1 MQPPQNPKPRA
12 GSPAALPTFDAPL
25 QAEEDILEQLV
36 TALSRGQ
43 LPEDTWG
50 RLHEAARRDDR
61 LSELAFAYES
71 VSQGKRIKTL
81 LPAALAEFYF
91 RAAQFFGDVFGDD
104 VGATAYL
111 ERAIVAA
118 PNHQGAFDALDTL
131 FTNADANKKLADLC
145 ASVAPHK
152 PKSDQAVLW
161 KRAAILYERAQM
173 DDKAIEMYQA
183 LLRAEPSSATA
194 RDALEARYVHANRYR
209 DVARLLETTLAAD
222 PDPDPEDALK
232 VRGRLIDVYAN
243 QLQEPERTIGHVEAV
258 LAADPTH
265 EGALRM
271 GERLLTVK
279 ALAARAAAALGG
291 AVIAMGRA
299 EDAIPYIEV
308 ELENIRGP
316 KRKEPLKRLG
326 FIKKDTLDDKPG
338 AYESF
343 EAVLGIDPSDD
354 EVRQAF
360 FDLAVELS
368 KASDAART
376 LGRVLTMAKDAP
388 ARSKISAEM
397 ADLLRI
403 SGDAKRARATHAG
416 VIALAGAAPEALLRS
431 ARALAEL
438 FEAEGDQRALA
449 EMLEKVGG
457 LSADPEERLRTNERL
472 AELATGP
479 LADTTKA
486 IAAWRNLVDSTARPR
501 ALAALEPLYT
511 QAENWAEL
519 AFVLGERS
527 KDATDEDESR
537 ELAMRAADMFAQ
549 KTPEKE
555 RATGILLDLLGR
567 LGPNREVNAR
577 LAPLLEAQKRWDDLA
592 MILQAEARLGDDRE
606 GALSLARLGA
616 VRATRL
622 SDVPGSITAYREAL
636 DRDPS
641 EKTSRAALER
651 LLTSN
656 DHKMDVADVLEPV
669 YRADLLRG
677 DTHATNGLL
686 KILELRADS
695 QAIVSDR
702 LEALG
707 EAVSIAE
714 KVSPER
720 ALELAGR
727 ALLEAVASDEA
738 VEQWLHRTVA
748 VAERGVEPK
757 RLAAVLS
764 AAIGVKAIETPQEL
778 MVVTRAAEAHAAAG
792 EVGPA
797 LTLYRKALAFAP
809 QSADLVSRVDE
820 LLQEQGNPQ
829 ERVTLYRHAL
839 EQGVEPARRKQ
850 LLVAIGTIERSELG
864 NKPAAVQA
872 FRAVLGQDPADR
884 AAYKALTELYA
895 ELEQWETLCDLYE
908 DHLEHADE
916 DDGRITRADLALTSA
931 LHDQTDRAIMHAFAL
946 LKDPQLDDA
955 GFGTVAK
962 VADHLK
968 DAELQRAV
976 LERVVAV
983 GSDPLDR
990 IDALERL
997 GDLALTRNTPERGR
1011 AQAMEHW
1018 KQAADT
1024 ALGMSQDARAR
1035 ELFERAQKLEPND
1048 LEIARAL
1055 VAILSRYEEW
1065 AEILPL
1071 YDVLLAHAPSPRAK
1085 VDLLVTVVGI
1095 REERLSDPAGALD
1108 SAALAFSLAPTDHNV
1123 LLMFE
1128 RVAGQ
1133 ASALARF
1140 AKELDQALDHGL
1152 DAHTA
1157 SEVRLAKARVLAR
1170 DPQFR
1175 DAVIETYRRIL
1186 ETPGTDDSRV
1196 EAAATAL
1203 EEMLDTP
1210 KAGLEKSTRRWLS
1223 EWKVGRAAEDAKA
1236 AALLTWGAVEETVLG
1251 DARRALDVY
1260 RRALSLDPQ
1269 NVDATA
1275 AIARLSIA
1283 QGDVDGAVVA
1293 LVAQRELLEGSAK
1306 SGVELEL
1313 ATILLDRQERAQEAM
1328 AYVADV
1334 VERSPGDTRALG
1346 LAARLLG
1353 HRDTRARAVEV
1364 LERALDGAED
1374 PEARASI
1381 LEKLVGSEVVVAEDT
1396 RFEWYERLI
1405 SLRKEGG
1412 KNADAFTAVLAAAR
1426 AMPTRMTLWDQA
1438 EELARQLE
1446 SPDPVAE
1453 LYEHALSVV
1462 EDRAQAL
1469 EFGQRAVA
1477 FYEEWYE
1484 ASDRVVT
1491 ILKRVLEIDPSDL
1504 WAFDRL
1510 KLVFD
1515 AGERWN
1521 DLFELYD
1528 RAIAAAADDATKV
1541 QLLEDVAQI
1550 AKDFANSAD
1559 RSISYF
1565 EQLLAL
1571 KPGNVRLSAALERL
1585 YEKNSR
1591 PRELIALL
1599 SARIADLE
1607 PVAAQEARAKI
1618 AKIWLDDVGDAT
1630 SALGVVEDI
1639 VLRSQ
1644 DAESKDAKV
1653 DVIALL
1659 ERTLAVAPIQAEA
1672 ASADSLQPARTES
1685 APGQARRESLPPM
1698 VSPKRPLVRQRAAAL
1713 LKEKYAVQG
1722 READLARMLEVE
1734 LEAIKS
1740 PKERI
1745 RRHLQ
1750 LAEVYEVLA
1759 QDERALAHRI
1769 DLVLLDPESEEYQSK
1784 LAALSRSL
1792 GKLEEYAAV
1801 LVKAGEA
1808 TDSEELRVDMFMR
1821 AAAVLAERVED
1832 RDRAIELMFR
1842 VLGTPQIT
1850 EGRLLE
1856 ACRFIE
1862 PLLFAAERKHERL
1875 EVLERLSVLESDF
1888 TVKAKVLGEAAR
1900 LATELGDFDRGI
1912 WAWEGRLEI
1921 EQNDVEALSGLVDLF
1936 ERTTKW
1942 REMILARKRRAAADV
1957 PEAEKR
1963 ADRMRVAIV
1972 LSEELGELAES
1983 IAAWRDFETEFSET
1997 DESTEAL
2004 RLLYRRT
2011 SQWPELCT
2019 LLYRASGRTEDPFQA
2034 SSLLRELGDLR
2045 REHLNDA
2052 GMAIQAYENALRA
2065 DSANEGSRAGL
2076 IALIEQ
2082 GEQKKD
2088 AVRVLLASYRATED
2102 LLGVHSLTEPRLS
2115 VSVNKEDRVEILREA
2130 AQISEAQKEDKQAAF
2145 ELLTRAFRA
2154 DPANRPSE
2162 DDLYRLSKDLANESA
2177 LAALLSQVTGDFDSA
2192 GEAPAFL
2199 SGVRFRMA
2207 TLLEKTLGQDQAA
2220 LAAYVRV
2227 CEGAP
2232 GDLEAARA
2240 TIRVAGRVGD
2250 WTAAARALS
2259 EYSRS
2264 FGALEQSL
2272 AGTFEEAATLAHGWD
2287 AATRALTEHVA
2298 REKET
2303 LGSAILRDMEAS
2315 IAGWHR
2321 DRRGDPDAAEAAY
2334 TRALAHD
2341 PLNAELLAALAQL
2354 QRRAKG
2360 RPLVESLL
2368 RLSQATG
2375 GDLDLLAEAADIALH
2390 NVLDR
2395 ALAKSIFD
2403 KLLKLATER
2412 WQKAGPESVSAGTP
2426 GSPSTFVDRACK
2438 SLVAIYDDEGD
2449 VERVATLLIETAKLP
2464 FPREATREMRMRAA
2478 EISSTRLLDPERA
2491 IAIYLVLFD
2500 EDRRDDEVIKKLSG
2514 LYESTG
2520 RKDELIG
2527 LRLQQIAA
2535 SESEDSKL
2543 SLRIDVSSIQYSL
2556 GNVADVITTLRENL
2570 TQYPRHERTITRL
2583 AEIYDREARDV
2594 ELEAFY
2600 AEQAD
2605 AAETAADIDTAT
2617 KYYLQ
2622 AARVAETKR
2631 KDLRAATAHLRR
2643 VIGMG
2648 ASREALEAL
2657 ARIAM
2662 TLGAPLD
2669 AAGYLD
2675 RLRELALEDERPDVT
2690 LKLADAFL
2698 SAGDVENAKARLE
2711 DEIGRSPAA
2720 DAVRTRLVSIY
2731 KAQKAWKG
2739 LADLLI
2745 GGAQHAHDK
2754 TTKLLRLREAAELL
2768 VSRCNAPDAAIPL
2781 LESARDLDP
2790 DDRTIQL
2797 ALADALGA
2805 AKRFDDARTLLRGM
2819 IDAFSGRRP
2828 KERAPVHYHL
2838 ARLDL
2843 AIGDR
2848 ARALVE
2854 LDAATKIDPAN
2865 PEILRALSE
2874 LARDDGQLDRAERSY
2889 RALLTVL
2896 RRQDDTKED
2905 PPIVKTEVLLEL
2917 AQIAERQGET
2927 ERAKEITE
2935 SAMEMA
2941 TESENESKR
2950 LEAMLRARGDHVHF
2964 SRAMERRLAKSKED
2978 SAYAENLS
2986 ELADI
2991 YETHLGKPDD
3001 ATAARLRAVRIAPYA
3016 GNIHEKT
3023 RAAMKARGALGAYVD
3038 LLSDLAGAAEDNG
3051 QAELAA
3057 GLLARKAVVLD
3068 EDLDEPKQA
3077 VRIYEAALM
3086 LKSDMPEVLAALGHI
3101 FGRIG
3106 DTEGQARILSSFVDS
3121 ERTQGRVPSD
3131 ALYRLAALRLASEET
3146 VTEGVTA
3153 LEQAFADAPD
3163 ADRAIGILRIAS
3175 DKMPANENIVDLYER
3190 IAKQRGDRRGLVDA
3204 LARRWAAGDGA
3215 VGALREAYDV
3225 ATDLLDTDLAE
3236 SLLRRFLE
3244 RGTEDLVARAW
3255 ALTNLSIMREQ
3266 SKDYAESVLL
3276 RREAAEVSDPGEA
3289 RALLFEVT
3297 VLAEEKLKDIHLA
3310 ATVLE
3315 DLHQRDTTD
3324 RDAWAPLLL
3333 IYRKRGDHEKL
3344 ANLLGEVVAFA
3355 EDTTERTNM
3364 RLERVKIGMD
3374 KLGLADLALP
3384 QLQEILDEDPG
3395 HAEAAMMLGGLL
3407 EKGGRDADL
3416 VTLYEKQLDAAKD
3429 KENAPA
3435 IITISQKL
3443 GALLEK
3449 RDRDAA
3455 KSVYYACLDWAADNI
3470 EVVRALVRMH
3480 TDGGAAE
3487 VQERA
3492 DMTERLLGLAT
3503 GDEAEATAL
3512 SLTDLRTQLGDPAA
3526 ATRALETGF
3535 TKAGA
3540 SPALFSR
3547 LEALYKEKGEPAKLA
3562 ELYLTDASK
3571 KEDDPVSRVERLHLA
3586 ARLYLDQVGDAARGA
3601 QILSEAR
3608 VIAPTDPALLA
3619 ELVTALTAAGDL
3631 ARAIAEL
3638 GTAIDAL
3645 AVGEE
3650 QRTALVAQRALLH
3663 RDKGDL
3669 AAALIDFDEAAANG
3683 TPDRKEALV
3692 DHVKAMSAAAGA
3704 DNSPA
3709 TRELRLRLAA
3719 LLREANDVEGARA
3732 ALTELLRTDSRDKV
3746 VLRVAG
3752 RLEEEMS
3759 QWNAA
3764 IAVYRRLVGFEDPE
3778 YIADTAKRLLF
3789 CCEQAGR
3796 VADAR
3801 GGLERARIAV
3811 PDNKE
3816 LRAALEKVYEATG
3829 AIAELAGLA
3838 LDEAQTTGDVGGKFA
3853 LLVRAGS
3860 LFVQDAQTTERA
3872 IAPLEEA
3879 RSLRPGDLD
3888 CVAILADAYT
3898 ATGKL
3903 PEAMAVLTACVA
3915 TFKGRRARELSAIYH
3930 RIARVAEAQGD
3941 RDAELANLTLA
3952 LDVDAQNGVAASEL
3966 AYIAMELSQWELA
3979 TRALR
3984 AVTMLKTPAP
3994 LSKALAYQHLG
4005 EIARQQGDIKKAL
4018 VLVKRAV
4025 DEDNTLASAKE
4036 LLETWK
4042 AEV

>member
-12 GSPAALPTFDAPL
+12 GTSAALPSFDAPL
-25 QAEEDILEQLV
+25 QNEEDILEQLV
-36 TALSRGQ
+36 TTLSRGQ
-43 LPEDTWG
+43 LPEETWG
-50 RLHEAARRDDR
+50 ELHEAARRDDR

-81 LPAALAEFYF
+81 LPTPLAEFYF

-104 VGATAYL
+104 VGAAAYL
-111 ERAIVAA
+111 ERAVATYPA
-118 PNHQGAFDALDTL
+118 HAGAFEALDAL
-131 FTNADANKKLADLC
+131 FTRADANKKLADLC
-145 ASVAPHK
+145 ATVAPHK
-152 PKSDQAVLW
+152 PKPEQAVLLR
-161 KRAAILYERAQM
+161 RAAVLYERAQM

-183 LLRAEPSSATA
+183 LLRAEPGSLAA

-222 PDPDPEDALK
+222 PDPDPEDALA
-232 VRGRLIDVYAN
+232 VRGRLIEVYAN

-258 LAADPTH
+258 LARDPTH

-271 GERLLTVK
+271 GERLLGVK
-279 ALAARAAAALGG
+279 ALAARAAAALGS

-326 FIKKDTLDDKPG
+326 MIRKDTLDDKPG

-354 EVRQAF
+354 EVRLAF
-360 FDLAVELS
+360 FGLAVDLG
-368 KASDAART
+368 KAADAART
-376 LGRVLTMAKDAP
+376 LGRVLTMAKDAA
-388 ARSKISAEM
+388 ARSKISSEL
-397 ADLLRI
+397 ADLLRL

-449 EMLEKVGG
+449 EMLEKVGS
-457 LSADPEERLRTNERL
+457 LSTDPEERLRTNERL

-479 LADTTKA
+479 LADPDKA
-486 IAAWRNLVDSTARPR
+486 IAAWKNLVDSSARPR

-527 KDATDEDESR
+527 KDEPDVSESKA
-537 ELAMRAADMFAQ
+537 LAMRSADMFAQ
-549 KTPEKE
+549 KTAEKE
-555 RATGILLDLLGR
+555 RATNILLDLLGR
-567 LGPNREVNAR
+567 FGPDREVNAR
-577 LAPLLEAQKRWDDLA
+577 LAPLLEAQKRWDDLGT
-592 MILQAEARLGDDRE
+592 ILQAEARLADDRE
-606 GALSLARLGA
+606 GAVALARLGTL
-616 VRATRL
+616 RATRL
-622 SDVPGSITAYREAL
+622 QDTAGAIVAYRDAL
-636 DRDPS
+636 DRDPN
-641 EKTSRAALER
+641 EKGSRAALER
-651 LLTSN
+651 LLGSP

-677 DTHATNGLL
+677 DTQAATGLL
-686 KILELRADS
+686 RILELRADS
-695 QAIVSDR
+695 LPIVSDR

-714 KVSPER
+714 KVSLER

-727 ALLEAVASDEA
+727 ALAEAVASDES
-738 VEQWLHRTVA
+738 VEEWLLRTVA
-748 VAERGVEPK
+748 VADRGVEPK
-757 RLAAVLS
+757 RLAAALS
-764 AAIGVKAIETPQEL
+764 SAIGIKDIATAHEL

-792 EVGPA
+792 EVARA

-809 QSADLVSRVDE
+809 QSSELVTRVDE

-829 ERVTLYRHAL
+829 ERVTLYRNSL

-872 FRAVLGQDPADR
+872 FRAVLGQDPTDR
-884 AAYKALTELYA
+884 PAYKALAELYA
-895 ELEQWETLCDLYE
+895 ELGQWETLCDLYE

-916 DDGRITRADLALTSA
+916 DEARATRADLALTA
-931 LHDQTDRAIMHAFAL
+931 AQHAQNDRAIMHAFAL
-946 LKDPQLDDA
+946 LKDPQLSDE

-962 VADHLK
+962 VADTLA

-997 GDLALTRNTPERGR
+997 GDLALTRSDDR

-1035 ELFERAQKLEPND
+1035 ELFERAQKLDPND
-1048 LEIARAL
+1048 VEIARAL
-1055 VAILSRYEEW
+1055 VEILSRYEEW
-1065 AEILPL
+1065 AEALPL
-1071 YDVLLAHAPSPRAK
+1071 YDVLLAHAADPRTK
-1085 VDLLVTVVGI
+1085 VDLLITVVGI
-1095 REERLSDPAGALD
+1095 REERLGDPVGALD
-1108 SAALAFSLAPTDHNV
+1108 AAATAFSLAPTDHNV

-1133 ASALARF
+1133 AGALSRF
-1140 AKELDQALDHGL
+1140 ASQVDQALDQGL
-1152 DAHTA
+1152 DPHSA
-1157 SEVRLAKARVLAR
+1157 SDVRLAKARVLSR
-1170 DPQFR
+1170 DPQFK
-1175 DAVIETYRRIL
+1175 DSVIETYRRIL
-1186 ETPGTDDSRV
+1186 ETPGADDARIDT
-1196 EAAATAL
+1196 AAIAL
-1203 EEMLDTP
+1203 EEMLESP
-1210 KAGLEKSTRRWLS
+1210 RAGLEKSTRRWLS

-1236 AALLTWGAVEETVLG
+1236 LALLSWGQVEEEILG
-1251 DARRALDVY
+1251 DSRRALDVY

-1313 ATILLDRQERAQEAM
+1313 ATILLDRQERAVEAM
-1328 AYVADV
+1328 GYVADV
-1334 VERSPGDTRALG
+1334 VERSPGDARALG

-1353 HRDTRARAVEV
+1353 YRDTRARAVQV

-1374 PEARASI
+1374 PAARASI
-1381 LEKLVGSEVVVAEDT
+1381 LEKLVGSEVSVAEDT
-1396 RFEWYERLI
+1396 RFEWYQRLI
-1405 SLRKEGG
+1405 DLHKEGG
-1412 KNADAFTAVLAAAR
+1412 KSADAFAAVLAAAR
-1426 AMPTRMTLWDQA
+1426 AMPHRMTLWDKA
-1438 EELARQLE
+1438 EELARELE

-1462 EDRAQAL
+1462 EDREQAL

-1515 AGERWN
+1515 AGERWS

-1571 KPGNVRLSAALERL
+1571 KPGNARLAAALERL

-1599 SARIADLE
+1599 SSRISDTDA
-1607 PVAAQEARAKI
+1607 VAAQETRAKI

-1639 VLRSQ
+1639 VLRAQ
-1644 DAESKDAKV
+1644 DADAKDAKV

-1659 ERTLAVAPIQAEA
+1659 ERTLAVAPVMSEA
-1672 ASADSLQPARTES
+1672 QSTESLQPPPTVQ
-1685 APGQARRESLPPM
+1685 GRRDSLPPM

-1713 LKEKYAVQG
+1713 LKEKYSVPG

-1750 LAEVYEVLA
+1750 LAELYEVLT
-1759 QDERALAHRI
+1759 QDERALLHRV
-1769 DLVLLDPESEEYQSK
+1769 DLVLLDPENEDYQTK
-1784 LAALSRSL
+1784 LSQLSRTL
-1792 GKLEEYAAV
+1792 GKLDEYAAV
-1801 LVKAGEA
+1801 LVRAGEA
-1808 TDSEELRVDMFMR
+1808 TDSEELRVDLFMR
-1821 AAAVLAERVED
+1821 AAAVLAEREAD

-1875 EVLERLSVLESDF
+1875 EVLERLSMLESEF
-1888 TVKAKVLGEAAR
+1888 SVKGNVLGEAAR
-1900 LATELGDFDRGI
+1900 LATELADFDRGI

-1936 ERTTKW
+1936 ERTSKW

-1957 PEAEKR
+1957 PEDQKR
-1963 ADRMRVAIV
+1963 KDRMRVATV
-1972 LSEELGELAES
+1972 LSDELGELAES
-1983 IAAWRDFETEFSET
+1983 ISAWRDFESEFGET

-2004 RLLYRRT
+2004 RNLYRRT
-2011 SQWPELCT
+2011 SQWPELCS

-2034 SSLLRELGDLR
+2034 ASLLRELGDLR

-2052 GMAIQAYENALRA
+2052 ALAVTAYENALRA
-2065 DSANEGSRAGL
+2065 DAGNDGSRAGL
-2076 IALIEQ
+2076 LALIDQ
-2082 GEQKKD
+2082 GDQKKD

-2102 LLGVHSLTEPRLS
+2102 LPGVLSLTEPRLAVAS
-2115 VSVNKEDRVEILREA
+2115 TKDERVEILREA
-2130 AQISEAQKEDKQAAF
+2130 AQISEATKEDKAAAF
-2145 ELLTRAFRA
+2145 DYLTRALRA
-2154 DPANRPSE
+2154 DPTSRPTE
-2162 DDLYRLSKDLANESA
+2162 DDLYRLSTDLGNETA
-2177 LAALLSQVTGDFDSA
+2177 LAALLTQITADLDQGGDS
-2192 GEAPAFL
+2192 PAFL
-2199 SGVRFRMA
+2199 AGVRFRLA

-2220 LAAYVRV
+2220 LVAYVRV
-2227 CEGAP
+2227 CESAP

-2240 TIRVAGRVGD
+2240 TIRVAGRVSD
-2250 WTAAARALS
+2250 WAAAARALAD
-2259 EYSRS
+2259 YARS
-2264 FGALEQSL
+2264 FGALELSL

-2287 AATRALTEHVA
+2287 PATRALTEHVA
-2298 REKET
+2298 REKDA
-2303 LGSAILRDMEAS
+2303 LGSAILRDIEAS

-2334 TRALAHD
+2334 TRALGHD

-2412 WQKAGPESVSAGTP
+2412 WQKAPEGVSTGSP
-2426 GSPSTFVDRACK
+2426 GSPSTFVDRALK
-2438 SLVAIYDDEGD
+2438 SLVGIYDDEGD

-2464 FPREATREMRMRAA
+2464 FPREATREMRLRAA

-2491 IAIYLVLFD
+2491 IAIYLVLFE
-2500 EDRRDDEVIKKLSG
+2500 EDRRDDEVIKKLSA

-2527 LRLQQIAA
+2527 LRLQQIDA

-2556 GNVADVITTLRENL
+2556 GNVSDVITTLRENL
-2570 TQYPRHERTITRL
+2570 SQRPRHERTITRL
-2583 AEIYDREARDV
+2583 AEIYDRESRDV
-2594 ELEAFY
+2594 ELEGFHF
-2600 AEQAD
+2600 EQGE
-2605 AAETAADIDTAT
+2605 AAEAAGDTETAT
-2617 KYYLQ
+2617 RYFLL
-2622 AARVAETKR
+2622 AAKVAETKR

-2643 VIGMG
+2643 VIGIG
-2648 ASREALEAL
+2648 TSRDALEAL

-2675 RLRELALEDERPDVT
+2675 RLRELALPDERPEVT

-2698 SAGDVENAKARLE
+2698 SAGDTENAKARLE
-2711 DEIGRSPAA
+2711 DEIARSPAA
-2720 DAVRTRLVSIY
+2720 DPVRTRLVSIY
-2731 KAQKAWKG
+2731 KAQKEWKL

-2745 GGAQHAHDK
+2745 GGAHHAHDK
-2754 TTKLLRLREAAELL
+2754 ATKLLRLREAADLL
-2768 VSRCNAPDAAIPL
+2768 VSRCGSPDTAIPL

-2797 ALADALGA
+2797 SLADALGA

-2874 LARDDGQLDRAERSY
+2874 LARDDGQLERAERSY

-2917 AQIAERQGET
+2917 AQIAERQGESD
-2927 ERAKEITE
+2927 RAKEILE

-2941 TESENESKR
+2941 TESDNESKR
-2950 LEAMLRARGDHVHF
+2950 LEAVLRSRGDYLHF
-2964 SRAMERRLAKSKED
+2964 SRALERRLARSKED
-2978 SAYAENLS
+2978 GSFAENLS

-2991 YETHLGKPDD
+2991 YEAHLGKSDE
-3001 ATAARLRAVRIAPYA
+3001 ATAARLRAVRMAPYSA
-3016 GNIHEKT
+3016 PIHDKA
-3023 RAAMKARGALGAYVD
+3023 RAKMKARGTLQAYVD
-3038 LLSDLAGAAEDNG
+3038 LLSDLAGSAEDNG
-3051 QAELAA
+3051 QADMAA
-3057 GLLARKAVVLD
+3057 GLLARKAAVLD

-3077 VRIYEAALM
+3077 IRIYEAALM
-3086 LKSDMPEVLAALGHI
+3086 LKSDSPEVLAALGNI

-3106 DTEGQARILSSFVDS
+3106 DTEGQARILGSFVES
-3121 ERTQGRVPSD
+3121 ERSQGRIPSD
-3131 ALYRLAALRLASEET
+3131 ALYRLAALRLSSEDT
-3146 VTEGVTA
+3146 IAEGCTA
-3153 LEQAFADAPD
+3153 LEQAYEESPD
-3163 ADRAIGILRIAS
+3163 ADRAISILREAS
-3175 DKMPANENIVDLYER
+3175 NKTPQNESIVDLYER
-3190 IAKQRGDRRGLVDA
+3190 IAKQRGDRRALVDA

-3266 SKDYAESVLL
+3266 NKDFAEAVLL
-3276 RREAAEVSDPGEA
+3276 RREAAEISDPGEA
-3289 RALLFEVT
+3289 RALLFEVAAIAET
-3297 VLAEEKLKDIHLA
+3297 KLADIHLA

-3315 DLHQRDTTD
+3315 DLHERDAAD
-3324 RDAWAPLLL
+3324 RDAWAPLLD

-3344 ANLLGEVVAFA
+3344 SNLLGEVIAFA
-3355 EDTTERTNM
+3355 DDAEERTTM
-3364 RLERVKIGMD
+3364 RLERVKVGMD

-3395 HAEAAMMLGGLL
+3395 HAEAAMMLGTLL

-3429 KENAPA
+3429 KENAA
-3435 IITISQKL
+3435 GVVSISQKL

-3455 KSVYYACLDWAADNI
+3455 KSVYYACLDWAADNADVI
-3470 EVVRALVRMH
+3470 RALVRMH
-3480 TDGGAAE
+3480 TAGGAAE
-3487 VQERA
+3487 MQERA
-3492 DMTERLLGLAT
+3492 DMTERLLALVS
-3503 GDEAEATAL
+3503 DKEAETTAL
-3512 SLTDLRTQLGDPAA
+3512 ALADLRTELGDADAA
-3526 ATRALETGF
+3526 IRALELGF
-3535 TKAGA
+3535 TKAGQ
-3540 SPALFSR
+3540 SPALFAK
-3547 LEALYKEKGEPAKLA
+3547 LETLYKEKSESSKLA
-3562 ELYLTDASK
+3562 DLYLEDAKKADRTDAERAS
-3571 KEDDPVSRVERLHLA
+3571 RLHAA
-3586 ARLYLDQVGDAARGA
+3586 ARLYLNDVGDAARGA
-3601 QILSEAR
+3601 QLLSEAR
-3608 VIAPTDPALLA
+3608 VLAPTDASLLS
-3619 ELVTALTAAGDL
+3619 ELVTALTTAGDL
-3631 ARAIAEL
+3631 GRAIDEL

-3645 AVGEE
+3645 PVGDA
-3650 QRTALVAQRALLH
+3650 QRLALVAQRAELR

-3669 AAALIDFDEAAANG
+3669 DAALVDFDEAATSG
-3683 TPDRKEALV
+3683 TSAHKQALLE
-3692 DHVKAMSAAAGA
+3692 HVKAMSAAAGA
-3704 DNSPA
+3704 DNGPA
-3709 TRELRLRLAA
+3709 TRALRLRLAT
-3719 LLREANDVEGARA
+3719 LLRESGDVDGARS
-3732 ALTELLRTDSRDKV
+3732 ALTDLIRTDSRDKV
-3746 VLRVAG
+3746 VLRAAG
-3752 RLEEEMS
+3752 LLEEETA

-3778 YIADTAKRLLF
+3778 NIADTAKRLLY

-3796 VADAR
+3796 MADAR

-3811 PDNKE
+3811 PENKE
-3816 LRAALEKVYEATG
+3816 LRAALERVYEATG
-3829 AIAELAGLA
+3829 ATAELAGLA

-3853 LLVRAGS
+3853 LLVKAGS
-3860 LFVQDAQTTERA
+3860 LFVQDPQNTERA

-3903 PEAMAVLTACVA
+3903 TEAMEVLTACVA

-3966 AYIAMELSQWELA
+3966 AYIAMELAQWELA

-3984 AVTMLKTPAP
+3984 AVTMLKSPAP

-4005 EIARQQGDIKKAL
+4005 EIAKQQGDVKKAL

-4025 DEDNTLASAKE
+4025 DEDATLASAKD
-4036 LLETWK
+4036 LLEIWK
-4042 AEV
+4042 TEV

>member
-1 MQPPQNPKPRA
+1 MQPPQNPKLRA
-12 GSPAALPTFDAPL
+12 GTQAVPPSFDAPL
-25 QAEEDILEQLV
+25 QNEEDILEQLV

-43 LPEDTWG
+43 LAEDTWA

-111 ERAIVAA
+111 ERAVVAA
-118 PNHQGAFDALDTL
+118 PNHQGAFDSLDAL

-145 ASVAPHK
+145 AAVAPHK
-152 PKSDQAVLW
+152 PKSEQGVLW
-161 KRAAILYERAQM
+161 KRAAVLYERAQM

-183 LLRAEPSSATA
+183 LLRADPSSTTA

-222 PDPDPEDALK
+222 PNPDPEDSLK
-232 VRGRLIDVYAN
+232 VRGRLIDAYAN

-258 LAADPTH
+258 LLADPTH

-271 GERLLTVK
+271 GERLLGVK

-326 FIKKDTLDDKPG
+326 MIRKDTLDDKPG
-338 AYESF
+338 AYEAF

-360 FDLAVELS
+360 FDLGVELS
-368 KASDAART
+368 KAADAART
-376 LGRVLTMAKDAP
+376 LGRVLTMAKDAA
-388 ARSKISAEM
+388 ARSKISSEL

-438 FEAEGDQRALA
+438 FDAEGDQRSLA
-449 EMLEKVGG
+449 DMLEKVGS
-457 LSADPEERLRTNERL
+457 LSTDPDERLRTNERL

-479 LADTTKA
+479 LADSQKA
-486 IAAWRNLVDSTARPR
+486 IAAWKNLVDSTARPR

-511 QAENWAEL
+511 QAEDWAEL

-527 KDATDEDESR
+527 KDETDETESR
-537 ELAMRAADMFAQ
+537 ALAMRAADMFTQ
-549 KTPEKE
+549 KTQEKE

-567 LGPNREVNAR
+567 LGPNRDINAR
-577 LAPLLEAQKRWDDLA
+577 LAPLLEAQKRWEELA
-592 MILQAEARLGDDRE
+592 TILQAEARLADDRE

-622 SDVPGSITAYREAL
+622 SDTHGAIAAYRDAL

-641 EKTSRAALER
+641 EKTSRTALER
-651 LLTSN
+651 LLTSP

-677 DTHATNGLL
+677 DGQATTGLL
-686 KILELRADS
+686 RILELRADS
-695 QAIVSDR
+695 LPIVSDR

-727 ALLEAVASDEA
+727 ALAEAVASDEA

-748 VAERGVEPK
+748 VAERGVLPK
-757 RLAAVLS
+757 LLAAALS

-778 MVVTRAAEAHAAAG
+778 AVVTRAAEAHAAAG
-792 EVGPA
+792 EVAPA
-797 LTLYRKALAFAP
+797 LALYRKALAFAP
-809 QSADLVSRVDE
+809 QSSDLVSRVDE

-829 ERVTLYRHAL
+829 ERVTLYRNSL
-839 EQGVEPARRKQ
+839 EQGVEPARQKQ

-884 AAYKALTELYA
+884 PAYKALTELYA

-916 DDGRITRADLALTSA
+916 DEGRVTRAELALTSA
-931 LHDQTDRAIMHAFAL
+931 LHGQIDRAIMHAFAL
-946 LKDPQLDDA
+946 LKDPQLDDN

-983 GSDPLDR
+983 GSDPIDR

-997 GDLALTRNTPERGR
+997 GDLAISRSNNR

-1035 ELFERAQKLEPND
+1035 ELFVRAQKLDPND

-1071 YDVLLAHAPSPRAK
+1071 YDVLLSHAPSPRAK
-1085 VDLLVTVVGI
+1085 VELLVTIVGI
-1095 REERLSDPAGALD
+1095 REEHLSDPVGALD
-1108 SAALAFSLAPTDHNV
+1108 AAALAFSLAPNDHHV

-1128 RVAGQ
+1128 RVAAQAGALKRF
-1133 ASALARF
+1133 ASAV
-1140 AKELDQALDHGL
+1140 DQALDQGL

-1157 SEVRLAKARVLAR
+1157 SEARLAKARVLAR

-1175 DAVIETYRRIL
+1175 DSVIETYRRIL
-1186 ETPGTDDSRV
+1186 ETPGADDARI
-1196 EAAATAL
+1196 EAAAAAL

-1210 KAGLEKSTRRWLS
+1210 KAGLEKSTRRWLA
-1223 EWKVGRAAEDAKA
+1223 EWKVGRALEDAKA
-1236 AALLTWGAVEETVLG
+1236 TALLSWGDVEENVLG

-1283 QGDVDGAVVA
+1283 QGDVEGAVVA

-1313 ATILLDRQERAQEAM
+1313 ATILLERQDRAQEAM

-1334 VERSPGDTRALG
+1334 VERSPGDARALG

-1353 HRDTRARAVEV
+1353 QRETRTRAVEV

-1374 PEARASI
+1374 PQAKASI
-1381 LEKLVGSEVVVAEDT
+1381 LEKLVGSDVAVAEDT
-1396 RFEWYERLI
+1396 RFEWYKRLI
-1405 SLRKEGG
+1405 ALRKESG
-1412 KNADAFTAVLAAAR
+1412 KNAEAFAAVLAAAR
-1426 AMPTRMTLWDQA
+1426 AMPTRMTLWDEA

-1462 EDRAQAL
+1462 EDRAQAM

-1585 YEKNSR
+1585 YEKNAR

-1599 SARIADLE
+1599 SSRIADLD

-1630 SALGVVEDI
+1630 SALSVVEDI
-1639 VLRSQ
+1639 VVRAQ
-1644 DAESKDAKV
+1644 DAETKDAKV

-1672 ASADSLQPARTES
+1672 ASAESLQPPPRSDGTTT
-1685 APGQARRESLPPM
+1685 GQGRSGSLPPM

-1713 LKEKYAVQG
+1713 LKEKYGVPG

-1750 LAEVYEVLA
+1750 LAEVYEVLT

-1769 DLVLLDPESEEYQSK
+1769 NLVLLDPESEDYQSK
-1784 LAALSRSL
+1784 LAKLSRSL
-1792 GKLEEYAAV
+1792 GKLEEYAGV

-1808 TDSEELRVDMFMR
+1808 SDSEDLRVDMFIR

-1842 VLGTPQIT
+1842 VLATPQIP

-1875 EVLERLSVLESDF
+1875 DVLERLSMIESDF
-1888 TVKAKVLGEAAR
+1888 NVKAKVLGEAAR

-1972 LSEELGELAES
+1972 LSDELGELAES
-1983 IAAWRDFETEFSET
+1983 IAAWRDFESEFGET

-2004 RLLYRRT
+2004 RILYRRT

-2019 LLYRASGRTEDPFQA
+2019 LLYRASSRTEDPFQA
-2034 SSLLRELGDLR
+2034 ASLLRELGDLR
-2045 REHLNDA
+2045 REHMNDA
-2052 GMAIQAYENALRA
+2052 GLAITAYENALRA
-2065 DSANEGSRAGL
+2065 DSSNDGSRAGL

-2088 AVRVLLASYRATED
+2088 AVRVLLASYRATGD
-2102 LLGVHSLTEPRLS
+2102 LLGVLSLTEPRLS
-2115 VSVNKEDRVEILREA
+2115 VSVTREDRVEILREA
-2130 AQISEAQKEDKQAAF
+2130 AQISEAQKDDKQTAF
-2145 ELLTRAFRA
+2145 DFLTRSFRA
-2154 DPANRPSE
+2154 DPANRASE
-2162 DDLYRLSKDLANESA
+2162 DDLYRLCQDLGNESV
-2177 LAALLSQVTGDFDSA
+2177 LAALLSQVTGEFDSS
-2192 GEAPAFL
+2192 GDAPPFL

-2220 LAAYVRV
+2220 LTAYVRV

-2240 TIRVAGRVGD
+2240 TIRVAGRVGE

-2287 AATRALTEHVA
+2287 AATHALTEHVA
-2298 REKET
+2298 REKEAR
-2303 LGSAILRDMEAS
+2303 GSAILRDLEAS

-2321 DRRGDPDAAEAAY
+2321 DRRGDPDGAEGAY
-2334 TRALAHD
+2334 TRALGHD
-2341 PLNAELLAALAQL
+2341 PLNAELLSALAQL

-2375 GDLDLLAEAADIALH
+2375 GDLDLLAEAAEIALH

-2412 WQKAGPESVSAGTP
+2412 WQKAGPEGVTAGTP

-2500 EDRRDDEVIKKLSG
+2500 EDRRDDEVIKKLSA

-2520 RKDELIG
+2520 RKEELIG

-2535 SESEDSKL
+2535 SESEESKL

-2556 GNVADVITTLRENL
+2556 GNVADVIVTLRENL
-2570 TQYPRHERTITRL
+2570 AQRPRHERTIIRL

-2594 ELEAFY
+2594 ELEGFY
-2600 AEQAD
+2600 AEQAE
-2605 AAETAADIDTAT
+2605 AAETGSDIETAT

-2631 KDLRAATAHLRR
+2631 KDLRSATGHLRR
-2643 VIGMG
+2643 VIGIG

-2675 RLRELALEDERPDVT
+2675 RLRELALEDERPEVT

-2711 DEIGRSPAA
+2711 DEIARSPAA
-2720 DAVRTRLVSIY
+2720 DAVRTRLFSIY

-2745 GGAQHAHDK
+2745 GGAQHAQDK
-2754 TTKLLRLREAAELL
+2754 ATKLLRLREAAGLL
-2768 VSRCNAPDAAIPL
+2768 VGKCSSPDTAIPL

-2797 ALADALGA
+2797 TLADALGA

-2874 LARDDGQLDRAERSY
+2874 LARDDGQLERAERSY

-2950 LEAMLRARGDHVHF
+2950 LEAMLRTRGDHFHF
-2964 SRAMERRLAKSKED
+2964 TRALERRLAKSKED
-2978 SAYAENLS
+2978 GAYAENLS

-2991 YETHLGKPDD
+2991 YEAHLGKPDD

-3023 RAAMKARGALGAYVD
+3023 RAAMKARGSLGPYVD

-3057 GLLARKAVVLD
+3057 GLLARKAIVLD
-3068 EDLDEPKQA
+3068 QDLDEPKQA

-3086 LKSDMPEVLAALGHI
+3086 LKSDMPDVLAALGNI

-3106 DTEGQARILSSFVDS
+3106 DTEGQARILSSFVES
-3121 ERTQGRVPSD
+3121 ERAQGRVPSD

-3146 VTEGVTA
+3146 VSEGCTA
-3153 LEQAFADAPD
+3153 LEQAYAEAPE
-3163 ADRAIGILRIAS
+3163 ADRALGILRSAS
-3175 DKMPANENIVDLYER
+3175 DKNPSNESIVDLYER
-3190 IAKQRGDRRGLVDA
+3190 IAKQRGDRRALVDA

-3244 RGTEDLVARAW
+3244 RGTEELVARAW

-3266 SKDYAESVLL
+3266 SKDFAEAVLL
-3276 RREAAEVSDPGEA
+3276 RREAAEIADPGEA
-3289 RALLFEVT
+3289 RALLFEVAH
-3297 VLAEEKLKDIHLA
+3297 LAEEKLNDIHLA
-3310 ATVLE
+3310 AAVLE
-3315 DLHQRDTTD
+3315 ELHGRDTAD
-3324 RDAWAPLLL
+3324 RDAWAPLIV
-3333 IYRKRGDHEKL
+3333 IYRTRGDHEKL
-3344 ANLLGEVVAFA
+3344 VNLLGDVIAFA
-3355 EDTTERTNM
+3355 EDAEERTDM
-3364 RLERVKIGMD
+3364 RLERVKIGME

-3384 QLQEILDEDPG
+3384 QLQEILDDDPG

-3429 KENAPA
+3429 KENAAA

-3455 KSVYYACLDWAADNI
+3455 KNVYYACLDWSPGNV

-3480 TDGGAAE
+3480 VDGGASE

-3492 DMTERLLGLAT
+3492 DMTERLLGLVV

-3512 SLTDLRTQLGDPAA
+3512 ALADLRTELGDAEAA
-3526 ATRALETGF
+3526 IRALESGF
-3535 TKAGA
+3535 SKAGA

-3547 LEALYKEKGEPAKLA
+3547 LEALYTDKGEPAKLA
-3562 ELYLTDASK
+3562 ELYLTDATKMEPTSA
-3571 KEDDPVSRVERLHLA
+3571 ERVERLHAA

-3608 VIAPTDPALLA
+3608 VIAPTDPTLLA
-3619 ELVTALTAAGDL
+3619 ELITALTTAGDL
-3631 ARAIAEL
+3631 ERAITEL
-3638 GTAIDAL
+3638 GTAVLAL
-3645 AVGEE
+3645 PVGND
-3650 QRTALVAQRALLH
+3650 QRTALVAQRAQLR

-3669 AAALIDFDEAAANG
+3669 DLALADFDEAATNG
-3683 TPDRKEALV
+3683 TLAHKEALV
-3692 DHVKAMSAAAGA
+3692 THVKAMSAAAGP

-3709 TRELRLRLAA
+3709 TRQLRLRLAS
-3719 LLREANDVEGARA
+3719 LLRESGDVEGARS
-3732 ALTELLRTDSRDKV
+3732 ALTDLLRTDSRDKV

-3752 RLEEEMS
+3752 GLEEETS

-3778 YIADTAKRLLF
+3778 NIADTAKRLLF

-3811 PDNKE
+3811 PDNKD
-3816 LRAALEKVYEATG
+3816 LRAALERVYEATG

-3853 LLVRAGS
+3853 LLVKAGS
-3860 LFVQDAQTTERA
+3860 LFVRDPQSTERA

-3903 PEAMAVLTACVA
+3903 REAMEVLTACVA

-3966 AYIAMELSQWELA
+3966 AYIAMELAQWELA

-3984 AVTMLKTPAP
+3984 AVTMLKTAAP

-4005 EIARQQGDIKKAL
+4005 EIARQQGDVKKAM

-4025 DEDNTLASAKE
+4025 DEDNTLVSAKE